1 MTAVAIIGGGKLG
14 EALLSGLIA
23 AGREPGSL
31 SISETDAARARALGE
46 RFGIR
51 AGSIPEVAERAEV
64 IVIAVKPA
72 DVDPVLRELAVP
84 LRDSAVDH
92 LVASFAAGVPIA
104 HYEAGLPAGTPVVRL
119 MSNTPI
125 RARQAMTAAAPG
137 RLAREEH
144 LTLVSELLEPLGEL
158 VVVSESNL
166 NAVTAVA
173 GSGPAY
179 VYLLAEAMIDAAV
192 SVGLEH
198 RMAKTM
204 VRQTIIGAAAL
215 LSEDSAVPQ
224 DLRSEVTSP
233 GGTTAAA
240 LVELERKGLRAAVI
254 DAVHAAAARSAE
266 LGRPKSPAS

>member
-14 EALLSGLIA
+14 EALLSGLVA
-23 AGREPGSL
+23 AGRSPGSL
-31 SISETDAARARALGE
+31 RLSESDEARARSLGE
-46 RFGIR
+46 QFGIR
-51 AGSIPEVAERAEV
+51 TGAIPEVAAGADV
-64 IVIAVKPA
+64 IVISVKPN
-72 DVDPVLRELAVP
+72 DVDPVLRELVVP
-84 LRDSAVDH
+84 LRDSAVDP
-92 LVASFAAGVPIA
+92 LVVSFAAGVPIA
-104 HYEAGLPAGTPVVRL
+104 QYEAGLPAGTPVVRL

-137 RLAREEH
+137 RFANDDHLA
-144 LTLVSELLEPLGEL
+144 LTAELLEPLGEL
-158 VVVSESNL
+158 VVVAESKL

-198 RMAKTM
+198 RLAKQM
-204 VRQTIIGAAAL
+204 VRQTIVGAAAL
-215 LSEDSAVPQ
+215 LAEGQTAVQ

-240 LVELERKGLRAAVI
+240 LVELERKGLRSAVI
-254 DAVHAAAARSAE
+254 DAVQAATARSAE
-266 LGRPKSPAS
+266 LGKPKAPDQ